1 MRRNSARWSAC
12 ACVGAYYLARG
23 VGSGAKKWLFFGEGK
38 AWCLSAKDCLGRT
51 KAPDGR
57 GGWMASN
64 GAALRTLTKPSNQRA
79 HTDRPK
85 CRNAHTLRFT
95 LFCAARLKTDFA
107 LLDCSARHTATET
120 HRNAVRCYAALT
132 LNRQLTEAYPAWHMV
147 NGTRQLSDDPLTNPT
162 LYNWNI
168 VWVKTCDGGSWTGNR
183 QEPDVVEGTALYY
196 RGRKI
201 LDAMVDDLIP
211 RGILNATVRCV
222 TDSQREASGR
232 GWLFVPAELSSR
244 AVVGVCTR
252 VRDRTWWLAEAVLVH
267 LECI

>member
-1 MRRNSARWSAC
+1 MRVVLVAGRRSGFSSARARP
-12 ACVGAYYLARG
+12 GAS
-23 VGSGAKKWLFFGEGK
+23 V
-38 AWCLSAKDCLGRT
+38 
-51 KAPDGR
+51 
-57 GGWMASN
+57 
-64 GAALRTLTKPSNQRA
+64 LRTAWDVPKHRMAAAAGWLRMVPRCVRQPNHLTKEHIQIDLNVET
-79 HTDRPK
+79 HTHK
-85 CRNAHTLRFT
+85 VRFT